1 MKKLLSVLAVTAVV
15 ASPVALAESSPVM
28 FSSLNGFNAPDSN
41 AVGGV
46 RLAVLHGKV
55 SQLKGVDFPLLGLSE
70 TDTTT
75 GVNFGLFLGASK
87 VNQQMSGVS
96 LGIFNWNTGNTTGV
110 NAGTVNITNDVKGLN
125 LAAVNYATGHTV
137 ADVAFASI
145 SESSNF
151 QLGFFNMTEKIDGVQ
166 IGIINC
172 ASNGFLKCFP
182 IVNFAK

>member
-1 MKKLLSVLAVTAVV
+1 MKKLLSVLAVAAAV

-28 FSSLNGFNAPDSN
+28 FSSLNGFNAPDST

-55 SQLKGVDFPLLGLSE
+55 QQVKGVDFSVIGMSE
-70 TDTTT
+70 TDTTV
-75 GVNFGLFLGASK
+75 GLNFGLFFGASK

-96 LGIFNWNTGNTTGV
+96 LGIFNWNKGSATGL

-137 ADVAFASI
+137 ADVAFASV

-182 IVNFAK
+182 IINFAK